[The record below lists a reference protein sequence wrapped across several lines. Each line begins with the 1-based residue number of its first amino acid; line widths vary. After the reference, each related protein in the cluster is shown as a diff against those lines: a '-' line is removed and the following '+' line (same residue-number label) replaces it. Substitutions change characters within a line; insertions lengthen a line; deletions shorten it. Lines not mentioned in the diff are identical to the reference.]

1 MSIEIKGINNLI
13 KRLNNLSKIE
23 TKSAVEDAAKLMEES
38 IKNKASSFSVKSEI
52 IKACDPRNYGNNCY
66 IDVGLNNTNAP
77 FDEWKELWFQQ
88 WGFYDYGLN
97 FSGQYYINNH
107 ILWFDEAVQSAEDEV
122 KKVLKQKL
130 KQQIRQCWKG

>member
-38 IKNKASSFSVKSEI
+38 IKNKASSFSVKSET

-88 WGFYDYGLN
+88 WGFYDYGWN

-107 ILWFDEAVQSAEDEV
+107 ILWFDEAVQSAENEV